1 MQRSRSAWRA
11 GATWALLG
19 ALAIGPAAHAENDV
33 EPPATAGVEFA
44 LERVTLEP
52 VIASQRT
59 DLTWFRPID
68 GALVIGPHRVAVKP
82 TKKGLVVATA
92 PSREPSRRISES
104 TTIEIAIPDDHA
116 RRKISVHVRAEP
128 NATDGDGES
137 APTWSMA
144 VVEGRR
150 LTVKGVSVDL
160 VDLDSNGR
168 FSTTGGD
175 GYRAAG
181 STLTLPLTASLIVGA
196 ERLTIRHIDDERLVA
211 EVEALATNDD
221 QRRALKKINGLRMRA
236 GLPPVTLDRELSA
249 ACTAHALYLKT
260 NHWSGYSNPHDESE
274 KRPGY
279 SPEGQAAARKS
290 VIMAESH
297 SHSIDAYMATFY
309 HRGGF
314 TDPFLLR
321 VGISTGTV
329 RISVI
334 DVSSASPPRD
344 ERDPVWKDPILFPAD
359 GSVGFETRFCGRG
372 EVPEPTSTPQY
383 RGNPL
388 TVLFARWDH
397 GVIDFSGELVLLDG
411 DKVIPVP
418 TLVAEAQQGSRLL
431 GLVPKWPLRSG
442 ATYRVTYQFGRYEE
456 PTQTATATF
465 HTR

>member
-1 MQRSRSAWRA
+1 M
-11 GATWALLG
+11 
-19 ALAIGPAAHAENDV
+19 
-33 EPPATAGVEFA
+33 EPPATADIEFA
-44 LERVTLEP
+44 LERVELEP
-52 VIASQRT
+52 VLASQRT
-59 DLTWFRPID
+59 DLTWFRPIE
-68 GALVIGPHRVAVKP
+68 GAVVIGPHRVAVRLA
-82 TKKGLVVATA
+82 KKALVVATA
-92 PSREPSRRISES
+92 PGREPSRRIAES
-104 TTIEIAIPDDHA
+104 TTVEISIREGGA
-116 RRKISVHVRAEP
+116 RRKIAVHLRADPGVPDADEGS
-128 NATDGDGES
+128 NGES
-137 APTWSMA
+137 VPTWSMA

-150 LTVKGVSVDL
+150 LTVEGGSVDL
-160 VDLDSNGR
+160 VDLDGDGR

-181 STLTLPLTASLIVGA
+181 STLTLPLTSSLIVGA
-196 ERLTIRHIDDERLVA
+196 ERLTIKRIDNERLIA
-211 EVEALATNDD
+211 EVEPLAAKNDR
-221 QRRALKKINGLRMRA
+221 RRALKKINGLRMRA
-236 GLPPVTLDRELSA
+236 GLPPVTLDPELSA

-279 SPEGQAAARKS
+279 SPEGQAAARRS

-297 SHSIDAYMATFY
+297 AHSIDAYMATFY

-321 VGISTGTV
+321 VGISTGTA

-334 DVSSASPPRD
+334 DVSSASPPRE

-359 GSVGFETRFCGRG
+359 GSIGFETRFCGRG

-397 GVIDFSGELVLLDG
+397 GVIDFSGELVLIDG
-411 DKVIPVP
+411 DKEIPVP